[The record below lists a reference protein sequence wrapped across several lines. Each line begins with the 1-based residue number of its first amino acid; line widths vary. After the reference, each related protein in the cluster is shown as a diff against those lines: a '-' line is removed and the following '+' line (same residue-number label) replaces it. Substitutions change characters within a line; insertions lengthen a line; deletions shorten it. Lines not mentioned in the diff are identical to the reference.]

1 MHTQIFLNWLL
12 GWPWWRG
19 LFIYSDITEVKGIE
33 TQMDTICM
41 ICLKLLK
48 KENFVYNYLGEMF
61 IETHG
66 ISLAVL
72 ELLTWAVENSTKGKS
87 SNWY

>member
-1 MHTQIFLNWLL
+1 MMKRF
-12 GWPWWRG
+12 
-19 LFIYSDITEVKGIE
+19 ITEVKGIE

-48 KENFVYNYLGEMF
+48 KENFVYNCLGEMF

-72 ELLTWAVENSTKGKS
+72 ELLT
-87 SNWY
+87 

>member
-1 MHTQIFLNWLL
+1 
-12 GWPWWRG
+12 
-19 LFIYSDITEVKGIE
+19 
-33 TQMDTICM
+33 M

-72 ELLTWAVENSTKGKS
+72 ELLT
-87 SNWY
+87 